1 MGLRR
6 SATWLLALFA
16 ASGAEAGDVQRFVIS
31 QANPQLPVMTVYLD
45 IVDAAGQPASDLT
58 PAGFSAALGGK
69 SATVNDIK
77 PFLETGEGV
86 AYTFLVDISK
96 SIGTAQFGEMRAAIQ
111 TWIAGLKP
119 ADRAAICT
127 FGEDYQLLVDFTAD
141 KQQLTAALDG
151 LAPRDMHTRLYLA
164 IDRAVELAQRVDAS
178 LPVRRVIVVLSDGKD
193 EGSALTPEDVLLK
206 MRASQLPI
214 YSIGLSRLPA
224 AEKQRYLD
232 VLRRFSNVSGG
243 LYEEAAAGKLS
254 QLYAA
259 IQQAILR
266 VFTVHLA
273 CASCPADGRSYPL
286 EVTLTQGARG
296 LKAVPLEVIPLAG
309 PRPPPP
315 VAVESH
321 WWSRM
326 PFWVWLLAGV
336 AVVAAA
342 GFAVLRRRQAA
353 SSSPVPDDASKGSL
367 GLTAAEFKVTQ
378 RPEPNQGKPI
388 KLTVVVGK
396 DAGSSYELRLQDK
409 AVIGRANDCDLVVPD
424 AEVSNHHCE
433 LALVSGQVLVYDLGS
448 MNSTYVNGVPIRER
462 HKLESR
468 DTISVG
474 DTELRVHFEET

>member
-1 MGLRR
+1 M
-6 SATWLLALFA
+6 
-16 ASGAEAGDVQRFVIS
+16 
-31 QANPQLPVMTVYLD
+31 
-45 IVDAAGQPASDLT
+45 
-58 PAGFSAALGGK
+58 
-69 SATVNDIK
+69 
-77 PFLETGEGV
+77 
-86 AYTFLVDISK
+86 
-96 SIGTAQFGEMRAAIQ
+96 
-111 TWIAGLKP
+111 
-119 ADRAAICT
+119 
-127 FGEDYQLLVDFTAD
+127 DFTAD
-141 KQQLTAALDG
+141 KQLLSAALDG

-164 IDRAVELAQRVDAS
+164 IDRAVELAQRFDAS

-232 VLRRFSNVSGG
+232 VLHRFSNVSGG
-243 LYEEAAAGKLS
+243 LYEEAATGKLS

-309 PRPPPP
+309 PRPPP

-336 AVVAAA
+336 AVVAAG
-342 GFAVLRRRQAA
+342 GFVVLRRRQA
-353 SSSPVPDDASKGSL
+353 SSSPPIPQDANRGSL
-367 GLTAAEFKVTQ
+367 GLTAAEFKVSQ
-378 RPEPNQGKPI
+378 QPESKEGKPI

-396 DAGSSYELRLQDK
+396 DAGSSYELRLQNK
-409 AVIGRANDCDLVVPD
+409 AVIGRASDCDLVMPMR
-424 AEVSNHHCE
+424 
-433 LALVSGQVLVYDLGS
+433 GS
-448 MNSTYVNGVPIRER
+448 PNTSC
-462 HKLESR
+462 
-468 DTISVG
+468 
-474 DTELRVHFEET
+474 